1 MNEKLLEKKLREGV
15 KVKGGIA
22 LKLTSISLTGLP
34 DRLVLLPGGRVK
46 FAELKSTGKKKIVE
60 KPVKV
65 LRQMD
70 FFNYSD
76 YVLACQEI
84 GITPKPAEKC

>member
-46 FAELKSTGKKKIVE
+46 FAELKSTGKKQTRLQVIVSD
-60 KPVKV
+60 K
-65 LRQMD
+65 LRALGFEVWVIDTQD
-70 FFNYSD
+70 TLNEF
-76 YVLACQEI
+76 LKTC
-84 GITPKPAEKC
+84 